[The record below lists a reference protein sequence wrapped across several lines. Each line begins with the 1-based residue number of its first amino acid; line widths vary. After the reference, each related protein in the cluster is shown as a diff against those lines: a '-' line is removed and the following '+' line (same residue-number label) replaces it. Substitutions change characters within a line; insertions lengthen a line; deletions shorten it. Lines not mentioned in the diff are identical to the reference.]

1 MSDKSVEVRITG
13 RVQGVNFRAWT
24 QDEAERRGLGGW
36 VRNREDGSVE
46 ARFSGPAGTVDEMVA
61 LCGQGPVAAR
71 VDEVTSREV
80 EPGAEPGQGFTIR
93 R

>member
-1 MSDKSVEVRITG
+1 MPDKTVELRITG

-24 QDEAERRGLGGW
+24 REEAERRGLGGW

-46 ARFSGPAGTVDEMVA
+46 ARFSGPAGTVDEMIA
-61 LCGQGPVAAR
+61 LCREGPMAAR
-71 VDEVTSREV
+71 VDSVETREV
-80 EPGAEPGQGFTIR
+80 EAEADRGFSIR

>member
-1 MSDKSVEVRITG
+1 MREKTVELRITG

-24 QDEAERRGLGGW
+24 REEAERRGLTGW

-46 ARFSGPAGTVDEMVA
+46 ARLSGPAGTVDEMIA
-61 LCGQGPVAAR
+61 LCRKGPAVAR
-71 VDEVTSREV
+71 VEAV
-80 EPGAEPGQGFTIR
+80 ETRDVEAEPFEGFTVR

>member
-1 MSDKSVEVRITG
+1 MDDKTVEVRIRG

-24 QDEAERRGLGGW
+24 QEEARRRGLGGW

-46 ARFSGPAGTVDEMVA
+46 ARFSGPAGTVGEMVA
-61 LCGQGPVAAR
+61 LCREGPAVAR
-71 VDEVTSREV
+71 VDEVESREV
-80 EPGAEPGQGFTIR
+80 EPEAGRDFTIR